1 MKRGIEMNYAEI
13 KNFDIANGLGV
24 RVSLFV
30 SGCTH
35 HCKNCFNQMTW
46 DFKYGKEFNQE
57 VEDLIIDY
65 LKPEQDCLYLED
77 NQWNQVIKKRYYH
90 LLKE

>member
-35 HCKNCFNQMTW
+35 HCKN
-46 DFKYGKEFNQE
+46 
-57 VEDLIIDY
+57 VLIKWHGI
-65 LKPEQDCLYLED
+65 LNMEKSL
-77 NQWNQVIKKRYYH
+77 IKK
-90 LLKE
+90 

>member
-30 SGCTH
+30 SVCTH
-35 HCKNCFNQMTW
+35 HGKNCFNQMTW
-46 DFKYGKEFNQE
+46 D
-57 VEDLIIDY
+57 
-65 LKPEQDCLYLED
+65 
-77 NQWNQVIKKRYYH
+77 
-90 LLKE
+90 